1 MHLIVEEIERLG
13 RVGARTYRFSKASS
27 GSWPVSYDV
36 RVNGR
41 QHIISTSDLSISVPR
56 GNIISR
62 TLTHNNKRMI
72 SNGQLVVN

>member
-1 MHLIVEEIERLG
+1 MHLIVEEIERLC

-27 GSWPVSYDV
+27 GNWPVSYDI

-41 QHIISTSDLSISVPR
+41 QHIISTSNLRVSVSR

-62 TLTHNNKRMI
+62 TLTHNNKRAV